1 MIQTTKDI
9 LFLVLGVSILVVSF
23 FFSLLL
29 YYLVKAVSELHRAAK
44 SVSKVTTKVDEI
56 AKSVKEKISGFS
68 FMPLMAEAIKTVIDF
83 MRDKKKGSKK
93 KVIEE

>member
-1 MIQTTKDI
+1 MIQTSKDV

-29 YYLVKAVSELHRAAK
+29 YYLVRAVSELHRAAK
-44 SVSKVTTKVDEI
+44 SIGKITNRADEI
-56 AKSVKEKISGFS
+56 AKNLKEKISSFS

-83 MRDKKKGSKK
+83 LRDKKKEKGGRK
-93 KVIEE
+93 